1 MLQFRNVDASPSDD
15 ITTWPFEALAT
26 AIDRGLVADWQ
37 PIFAEIRRAPWGA
50 VTRRAEHHLD
60 HRDADGTTAIFRL
73 AIGRARHDA
82 EQAERAEVA
91 RRVRRSIERSGLTS
105 AEFARAVGTSASR
118 LSMRSQVR
126 AEKRLVFR
134 MPWGG
139 GEGGIRT
146 HGSLHYTRFPGVPD
160 RPLQHLSPD
169 ERPC

>member
-60 HRDADGTTAIFRL
+60 HRDARGTTAIFRL

-118 LSMRSQVR
+118 LSTYGTGRVVPSAAMLVR
-126 AEKRLVFR
+126 
-134 MPWGG
+134 
-139 GEGGIRT
+139 I
-146 HGSLHYTRFPGVPD
+146 
-160 RPLQHLSPD
+160 
-169 ERPC
+169 ERAAGLDPSAASR

>member
-50 VTRRAEHHLD
+50 VTRRVEHHLD

-105 AEFARAVGTSASR
+105 AEFARTVGTSASR
-118 LSMRSQVR
+118 LSTYGTGRVVPSAAMLVR
-126 AEKRLVFR
+126 
-134 MPWGG
+134 
-139 GEGGIRT
+139 I
-146 HGSLHYTRFPGVPD
+146 
-160 RPLQHLSPD
+160 
-169 ERPC
+169 ERAAGLDPSAASR